1 MDNQMINIEKGKYT
15 SLLRRVLGMQL
26 SDNGVPELQALL
38 TTISTL
44 SEGIKLAYDYGANR
58 QEIENGL
65 ENIEFALEYYHLR
78 KEDLHGPEVKEQDY
92 PRVIGKIDLSKA

>member
-1 MDNQMINIEKGKYT
+1 MINIEKGKYT

-38 TTISTL
+38 TTVSKL

-78 KEDLHGPEVKEQDY
+78 KEDLHGPDVTEQDY